1 MKVCK
6 KILAVLTS
14 VIIVFCSSCSTVP
27 VKAASYAMTAQG
39 LEELAV
45 ILTSLYETV
54 LIGSGAY
61 DSFDNYDKL
70 QSFWDNLPDIVAN
83 VIGMPNVTGSDKMID
98 LVNAEGQKVTITF
111 EEFQNLLKNE
121 STALKLPTSERFA
134 RYRVIDGGGG
144 SEDPEGGNN
153 NRFENFKAM
162 VCSQGLV
169 AGLAYYVRD
178 LLSGDEACNYYPQ
191 AVEGLTQYYWNGNY
205 YTEGDTVIIKGGAV
219 TNVLDDRYYIKYD
232 LNGKQNSLCRPCAYY
247 DDSISGILTQYNDNG
262 IIRSFYVALTQKYYY
277 LNDSNPYQTI
287 ERSDRAF
294 YNIKSFSINIPY
306 FSSYE
311 AAENYMLNGTVEGLL
326 NGQCYDFPGLAES
339 APYTLAPVPNVW
351 LDPEG
356 LYRLNHLLADAAAG
370 YQPVPDGDPATN
382 NQGYQQVVTE
392 TLTNSLPVADPGV
405 DPEPTPGPGASPI
418 PGTDDGEITTD
429 PTTDT
434 YAIDLTQIFPFC
446 LPFDLIRILEK
457 LNAKPKAPVFEYPL
471 KIESLKIDMVIEIDL
486 SIFDEV
492 MVIFRLGMTGLFV
505 IGLIKVTQNV
515 IKW

>member
-14 VIIVFCSSCSTVP
+14 VIIAFCASCSTVP

-70 QSFWDNLPDIVAN
+70 QSFWDNLPGIVSN
-83 VIGMPNVTGSDKMID
+83 MIGMPNVTGSDKMID

-111 EEFQNLLKNE
+111 EDFQNLLKNE
-121 STALKLPTSERFA
+121 STALKLPTSDRFA

-144 SEDPEGGNN
+144 SEDPEGDNN
-153 NRFENFKAM
+153 NRFENFRAM
-162 VCSQGLV
+162 ICSQGLV

-178 LLSGDEACNYYPQ
+178 LLSGDEAYNYYPQ
-191 AVEGLTQYYWNGNY
+191 TVEGLTQYYWNGNY
-205 YTEGDTVIIKGGAV
+205 YLEGDKIFIKGSGISKV
-219 TNVLDDRYYIKYD
+219 FDNGDYYKYD
-232 LNGKQNSLCRPCAYY
+232 LMAKRNILTKPCAYY
-247 DDSISGILTQYNDNG
+247 DKSING
-262 IIRSFYVALTQKYYY
+262 IIIYYNNSGALGPCDLGYKRYSYFE
-277 LNDSNPYQTI
+277 NSSHPYATS
-287 ERSDRAF
+287 EGSTFAF
-294 YNIKSFSINIPY
+294 YDMKSFSLNIPY

-311 AAENYMLNGTVEGLL
+311 AAENYMRTGTVEGLL

-351 LDPEG
+351 LNPDG

-382 NQGYQQVVTE
+382 NQGYQQVVTA
-392 TLTNSLPVADPGV
+392 TLTDNMPVADPGV
-405 DPEPTPGPGASPI
+405 DPEASPGPSASPI
-418 PGTDDGEITTD
+418 PGIDDGQITTD

-434 YAIDLTQIFPFC
+434 YAIDLTQLFPFC
-446 LPFDLIRILEK
+446 LPFDLIRILDK
-457 LNAKPKAPVFEYPL
+457 LNAKPEAPVFEYPL
-471 KIESLKIDMVIEIDL
+471 KIDALKIDMVIKIDL

-505 IGLIKVTQNV
+505 IGLIKVTQTV